1 MEEAGRMHRSRKLA
15 IVGGLAATTLLA
27 LASVPAA
34 ADTSTLFSQNPVD
47 GWGQDGTAYT
57 VAMTSTRVYAGG
69 KFMNAVRFA
78 QSEQHVNLMAV
89 DRATGVVVSS
99 FQASTDNTVRAMATD
114 GTALYI
120 GGDFT
125 MVNGAPRNHL
135 AKLDLDGNLD
145 GGWSVDVPKTVRDLL
160 VVGNKLYLVG
170 DFGTVD
176 GTVRKRAAAVDKGSG
191 QLDTNFNPNLGGKA
205 YAVAA
210 FGSTVY
216 LGGNFLTVG
225 GASRSYLA
233 AVDATSGALQ
243 DPVFKNVG
251 DVILDLSVNTDTGKQ
266 VFGAGGGGFNS
277 AAAWNTDPAAGADF
291 GRRQWVQRADGDVQA
306 VRFAHKNGPS
316 GVGNVYFGFHDGF
329 GGNIKLRLLA
339 ADAATGA
346 LMWPP
351 NEPVSGGNPGV
362 VALDTDGVNLVAGGR
377 FPKIGTVNV
386 KGLSIHA

>member
-1 MEEAGRMHRSRKLA
+1 MQRGRRFA
-15 IVGGLAATTLLA
+15 IVGGLATTAILA

-34 ADTSTLFSQNPVD
+34 ADTATLFSPNPAD
-47 GWGQDGTAYT
+47 GWGQDGTAYAVAITGDT
-57 VAMTSTRVYAGG
+57 VFAGG
-69 KFMNAVRFA
+69 SFLNAVHNPQAPVGRT
-78 QSEQHVNLMAV
+78 NLMAV
-89 DRATGVVVSS
+89 QRSNPLNLLPFAPT
-99 FQASTDNTVRAMATD
+99 TDGTVRAMATD

-125 MVNGAPRNHL
+125 MVNNTPRNHL
-135 AKLDLDGNLD
+135 AKLDLAGNLD
-145 GGWSVDVPKTVRDLL
+145 MGWSVDVPKAVRDLL

-170 DFGTVD
+170 DFGTVN
-176 GTVRKRAAAVDKGSG
+176 GTVRKRAAAVDKGGTG
-191 QLDTNFNPNLGGKA
+191 QLDGSFNPNLGGKA

-225 GASRSYLA
+225 GASRPYLA

-277 AAAWNTDPAAGADF
+277 AAAWNTDPASPDF
-291 GRRQWVQRADGDVQA
+291 GKRQWVQRANGDVQA
-306 VRFAHKNGPS
+306 VRFAHKTGTS

-329 GGNIKLRLLA
+329 LGNVKLRLLA
-339 ADAATGA
+339 ADATNGT
-346 LMWPP
+346 LMWAQGQ
-351 NEPVSGGNPGV
+351 PVSGGNPGV
-362 VALDTDGVNLVAGGR
+362 VALDTDNSYLVVAGR
-377 FPKIGTVNV
+377 FPKMGTVKV
-386 KGLSIHA
+386 RGLSIHS